1 MDTTGQERYHSL
13 TPMYYKNEL
22 FEKAIPGIIIAL
34 CENKI
39 ELDNRK
45 VSKEDWEEYANKV
58 GCIYIEVSANT
69 NEIYVF

>member
-45 VSKEDWEEYANKV
+45 VSKTERNMRIK
-58 GCIYIEVSANT
+58 
-69 NEIYVF
+69 